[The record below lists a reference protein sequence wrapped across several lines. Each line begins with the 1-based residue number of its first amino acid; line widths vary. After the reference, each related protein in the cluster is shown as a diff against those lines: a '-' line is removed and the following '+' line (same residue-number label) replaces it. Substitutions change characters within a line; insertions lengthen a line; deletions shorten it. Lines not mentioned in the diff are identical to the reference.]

1 MNVNYYKSQPA
12 LIKFGHDHKDSDENS
27 VTIQKLVDNDKYYV
41 VLVNGR
47 SISIIKK

>member
-1 MNVNYYKSQPA
+1 MDVTYYKSQPA
-12 LIKFGHDHKDSDENS
+12 LVKIGQDQKDSDENFI
-27 VTIQKLVDNDKYYV
+27 TIQKLVDNDKYYV